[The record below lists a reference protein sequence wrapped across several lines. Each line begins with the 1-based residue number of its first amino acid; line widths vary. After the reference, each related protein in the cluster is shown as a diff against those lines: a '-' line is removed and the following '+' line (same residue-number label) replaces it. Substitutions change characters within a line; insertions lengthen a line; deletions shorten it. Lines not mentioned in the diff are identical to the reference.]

1 MYSSGGDD
9 IDKNDAFKLSCR
21 KGKLDV
27 CRWLYTLGVDTHAY
41 DDGAFVSSCESSRI
55 EVAKW
60 FYSLGGA
67 DIHAEDDFAFTSSC
81 QKLWENPLIV
91 IIAELCTYC
100 TSML

>member
-1 MYSSGGDD
+1 M
-9 IDKNDAFKLSCR
+9 SCR

-55 EVAKW
+55 EVARW
-60 FYSLGGA
+60 FYSLGDF

-91 IIAELCTYC
+91 IIVNLRNRTGEEGRRPTLCDKRDNNFV
-100 TSML
+100 